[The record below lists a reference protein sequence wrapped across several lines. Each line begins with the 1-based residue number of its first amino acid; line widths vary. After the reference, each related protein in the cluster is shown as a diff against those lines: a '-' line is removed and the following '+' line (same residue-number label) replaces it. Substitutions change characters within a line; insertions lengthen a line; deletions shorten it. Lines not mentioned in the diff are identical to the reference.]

1 MLKVKDVM
9 VTDVVTVD
17 VGVSVSAAVQ
27 RMNARGIGCLV
38 VLEKGHFAGIMTE
51 RDVLRRVVAD
61 ARNPKEVLVGEVMS
75 KPLTVVDP
83 EASLEEAVTVMLK
96 KGVKKLPVIEAKE
109 LVGIITITDIA
120 ATHPKLVKYMKE
132 LADKYD
138 IPQRIE
144 KVINYYVV

>member
-1 MLKVKDVM
+1 
-9 VTDVVTVD
+9 
-17 VGVSVSAAVQ
+17 
-27 RMNARGIGCLV
+27 
-38 VLEKGHFAGIMTE
+38 
-51 RDVLRRVVAD
+51 
-61 ARNPKEVLVGEVMS
+61 
-75 KPLTVVDP
+75 
-83 EASLEEAVTVMLK
+83 MLK